1 MIEKFKKTL
10 NENGQSIRWFYDRY
24 DVHNKCGVTYGGFCH
39 QLNGYSPLS
48 SEGKTAIK
56 EYLGA
61 NAERQLDTAGQVPPA
76 KTSQA

>member
-10 NENGQSIRWFYDRY
+10 NENGQSISWFYNRY
-24 DVHNKCGVTYGGFCH
+24 RIKKKCGVTYGGFCH

-48 SEGKTAIK
+48 DEGRIAIN

-61 NAERQLDTAGQVPPA
+61 NNENVGDQG
-76 KTSQA
+76 